1 MSYFLLYYKKK
12 SRKKMSPYKNL
23 PPEEWM
29 NKTNSLLEDH
39 PLSESEIKGVVLSCW
54 HSIFDSRFGTSGFAI
69 GEDIFPKP
77 QIMGFLLHELI
88 PLELSDRFKGLWK
101 GDENS
106 NDKDCVY
113 IPENKYSFE
122 VKTSSNKNKIFGNR
136 SYAQSTTRGKKS
148 KDGYYLTVNFE
159 KFNIGKDKP
168 KVKIIRFGWIDS
180 TDWIGQTAATG
191 QQSRLPSEV
200 YDGKLK
206 VIHEES

>member
-1 MSYFLLYYKKK
+1 MLYYKTKEKK
-12 SRKKMSPYKNL
+12 ISPYNNI
-23 PPEEWM
+23 PPEEWI

-39 PLSESEIKGVVLSCW
+39 PLSESEIKEVVLSCW
-54 HSIFDSRFGTSGFAI
+54 NSIFDSKFGSSGFSI

-88 PLELSDRFKGLWK
+88 PLELNSRFNGVWR

-106 NDKDCVY
+106 GDKDCVY

-136 SYAQSTTRGKKS
+136 SYAQSTTKGKKS

-159 KFNIGKDKP
+159 KFNVKGVQP

-180 TDWIGQTAATG
+180 TDWIGQTASTG
-191 QQSRLPSEV
+191 QQSRLPNEV